1 MIMERRKMF
10 CDKIHG
16 VLDYG
21 VAVMFAAAPSQLGIT
36 GLSAELC
43 YVLALAQFLVTLF
56 SDMPL
61 GVKRLVPMRL
71 HSFLEIMTS
80 MGLIAIGWIL
90 PGMFES
96 GQLFFTLMG
105 GIIFFVWVSSDYGD
119 QQVSARA

>member
-1 MIMERRKMF
+1 MEKRKIF

-43 YVLALAQFLVTLF
+43 YVLAFAQFLVTLF

-61 GVKRLVPMRL
+61 GAKKLVPMRV

-80 MGLIAIGWIL
+80 MLLLSIGWIL
-90 PGMFES
+90 PGLFES

-105 GIIFFVWVSSDYGD
+105 AIIFFVWISSDYGE
-119 QQVSARA
+119 QKLPAHA